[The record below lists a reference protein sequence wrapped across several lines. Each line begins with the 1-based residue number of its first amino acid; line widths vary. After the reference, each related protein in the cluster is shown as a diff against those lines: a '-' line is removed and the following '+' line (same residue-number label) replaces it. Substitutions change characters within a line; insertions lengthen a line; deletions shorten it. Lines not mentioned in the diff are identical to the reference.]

1 MPRQT
6 AADTI
11 AAALADLR
19 AERQAHLDG
28 LAKIDA
34 LFAKFG
40 ISAAP
45 AERRGRKPG
54 RKPGRPAGATAAVA
68 PKKRR
73 KRGHFAQTAQEFVL
87 GLVKSKSMTTA
98 QVNAAWKE
106 AGRGATANTTLSTLV
121 KAKKIKK
128 NKVKGIKGSSYTA
141 A

>member
-1 MPRQT
+1 MPRQSALDTIT
-6 AADTI
+6 AALT
-11 AAALADLR
+11 DLR
-19 AERQAHLDG
+19 AQRQAHLDA
-28 LAKIDA
+28 LAEIDA

-40 ISAAP
+40 ISAATTV
-45 AERRGRKPG
+45 RQG
-54 RKPGRPAGATAAVA
+54 RKPGRPAGVTAAIA

-121 KAKKIKK
+121 KGKKIKK

-141 A
+141 T